1 MEIPHPL
8 HDIGGYRFDGTSVFL
23 FKVCSVKELLIAIKH
38 FLKLYFH
45 KLILRFLLAW
55 LPLRIQE
62 KMHTF
67 IELRILYFV
76 RNFYFSSHADC
87 FSSFIMLFD
96 DFLKKL
102 FYNVLRRFQA
112 VSTFSAWIL
121 GSYLLIQEKTR
132 ADLTKRYK
140 LTQK

>member
-1 MEIPHPL
+1 
-8 HDIGGYRFDGTSVFL
+8 
-23 FKVCSVKELLIAIKH
+23 
-38 FLKLYFH
+38 
-45 KLILRFLLAW
+45 
-55 LPLRIQE
+55 
-62 KMHTF
+62 MHTF

-87 FSSFIMLFD
+87 FSSFINLFD

-132 ADLTKRYK
+132 VDLTKRYK
-140 LTQK
+140 FTQKWQHNRWYCYLHGLYDTKLKLLSPRVIENLNWMIMKAFTPWEINNGLLKWSN

>member
-1 MEIPHPL
+1 
-8 HDIGGYRFDGTSVFL
+8 
-23 FKVCSVKELLIAIKH
+23 
-38 FLKLYFH
+38 
-45 KLILRFLLAW
+45 
-55 LPLRIQE
+55 
-62 KMHTF
+62 MHTF
-67 IELRILYFV
+67 IELRILYFL

-132 ADLTKRYK
+132 VGLTKRYK
-140 LTQK
+140 FTQKWPAQSVILPFTWPIWYEAETFIAKSYRKLKLNDNESFYSLRNKQRFT